1 MIKIKPGD
9 THNISPTENRLK
21 NDKMQQKWIN
31 LISNYL
37 RIVDLFLHHSK
48 SEHISAMFAQQ
59 GCHDHRDNLIGLA
72 IETQSLYVAEI
83 ILVEDSNFPELV
95 LDVAEDERQLGVAEF
110 VRKLKAVGF
119 PGQNL

>member
-37 RIVDLFLHHSK
+37 RIVDLFLHHFK

-59 GCHDHRDNLIGLA
+59 GCHDHHDNLIGLA

-83 ILVEDSNFPELV
+83 ILAEDSNFPELV
-95 LDVAEDERQLGVAEF
+95 LDVAEDERQLGVAEL